1 MLQLKAEL
9 LIKECKIVAIAKLK
23 KVGMS
28 KPIRD
33 PTHLEDPTEIDLKPI
48 DPIILAVDGEFSP
61 PINQLRRV
69 GFSFCPPKLEKPE
82 LTGEKPRF
90 RREKLQNPVKKT

>member
-33 PTHLEDPTEIDLKPI
+33 PTHPEDPTGTDPKPADSTI
-48 DPIILAVDGEFSP
+48 PAVSGGFSP
-61 PINQLRRV
+61 P
-69 GFSFCPPKLEKPE
+69 
-82 LTGEKPRF
+82 
-90 RREKLQNPVKKT
+90 KTDSGGSILISIP